1 MARALSLRVVQLGV
15 DRRVDGAGRP
25 SFDVPRR
32 CCCPGLLVLWL
43 LASNVDPSVAREH
56 WLDMFSFVTGL
67 AGSVVASGLVVT
79 AVDAAAAAMNV
90 DSHWGFVLVAAAVA
104 LGLTA
109 LIVLALE
116 PLVATCAAPRLPVA
130 EPVYSADAVYDQVRE
145 STVLAV
151 ENAKHA
157 VGMA

>member
-1 MARALSLRVVQLGV
+1 MTAIPTQLITFQ
-15 DRRVDGAGRP
+15 DEP
-25 SFDVPRR
+25 
-32 CCCPGLLVLWL
+32 
-43 LASNVDPSVAREH
+43 
-56 WLDMFSFVTGL
+56 TI
-67 AGSVVASGLVVT
+67 
-79 AVDAAAAAMNV
+79 
-90 DSHWGFVLVAAAVA
+90 VLVAAAVA
-104 LGLTA
+104 SGLTA

-116 PLVATCAAPRLPVA
+116 PLVPSCAAPRLPVA

>member
-1 MARALSLRVVQLGV
+1 M
-15 DRRVDGAGRP
+15 
-25 SFDVPRR
+25 
-32 CCCPGLLVLWL
+32 
-43 LASNVDPSVAREH
+43 
-56 WLDMFSFVTGL
+56 

-104 LGLTA
+104 SGLTA

-116 PLVATCAAPRLPVA
+116 PLVSSCAAPRLPVA

>member
-1 MARALSLRVVQLGV
+1 MPFPSDGVCQNLSHRCRLEV
-15 DRRVDGAGRP
+15 RP
-25 SFDVPRR
+25 THRLIS
-32 CCCPGLLVLWL
+32 
-43 LASNVDPSVAREH
+43 
-56 WLDMFSFVTGL
+56 TQ

-90 DSHWGFVLVAAAVA
+90 DSHWGFVAVAAAVA
-104 LGLTA
+104 SLLTA
-109 LIVLALE
+109 VITVALE
-116 PLVATCAAPRLPVA
+116 PLVPSCAAPRLPVA

>member
-1 MARALSLRVVQLGV
+1 M
-15 DRRVDGAGRP
+15 RRTK
-25 SFDVPRR
+25 S
-32 CCCPGLLVLWL
+32 
-43 LASNVDPSVAREH
+43 
-56 WLDMFSFVTGL
+56 TGL

-79 AVDAAAAAMNV
+79 AVDAAAAALGV
-90 DSHWGFVLVAAAVA
+90 DSYWGFVAVA
-104 LGLTA
+104 TAVASLLTA
-109 LIVLALE
+109 VITVALE
-116 PLVATCAAPRLPVA
+116 PLVPSCAAPRLPVA

>member
-1 MARALSLRVVQLGV
+1 
-15 DRRVDGAGRP
+15 
-25 SFDVPRR
+25 
-32 CCCPGLLVLWL
+32 
-43 LASNVDPSVAREH
+43 
-56 WLDMFSFVTGL
+56 
-67 AGSVVASGLVVT
+67 
-79 AVDAAAAAMNV
+79 
-90 DSHWGFVLVAAAVA
+90 
-104 LGLTA
+104 LTA

-116 PLVATCAAPRLPVA
+116 PLVPSCAAPRLPVA

>member
-1 MARALSLRVVQLGV
+1 MDTAWDSLERDERRLLVVDVAAERALGQ
-15 DRRVDGAGRP
+15 
-25 SFDVPRR
+25 
-32 CCCPGLLVLWL
+32 
-43 LASNVDPSVAREH
+43 
-56 WLDMFSFVTGL
+56 
-67 AGSVVASGLVVT
+67 VVAHE
-79 AVDAAAAAMNV
+79 D
-90 DSHWGFVLVAAAVA
+90 VAAAVA

>member
-1 MARALSLRVVQLGV
+1 MS
-15 DRRVDGAGRP
+15 P
-25 SFDVPRR
+25 T
-32 CCCPGLLVLWL
+32 
-43 LASNVDPSVAREH
+43 H
-56 WLDMFSFVTGL
+56 WLIPTQ

-79 AVDAAAAAMNV
+79 AVDAAAAALGV
-90 DSHWGFVLVAAAVA
+90 DSHWGFAAVAAAVA
-104 LGLTA
+104 ALLTA
-109 LIVLALE
+109 VITVALE
-116 PLVATCAAPRLPVA
+116 PLVPSCAAPRLPVA

>member
-1 MARALSLRVVQLGV
+1 MALIRNEISSAHAVAASWSKSAL
-15 DRRVDGAGRP
+15 D
-25 SFDVPRR
+25 
-32 CCCPGLLVLWL
+32 
-43 LASNVDPSVAREH
+43 
-56 WLDMFSFVTGL
+56 
-67 AGSVVASGLVVT
+67 
-79 AVDAAAAAMNV
+79 
-90 DSHWGFVLVAAAVA
+90 AAAVA
-104 LGLTA
+104 SGLTA

-116 PLVATCAAPRLPVA
+116 PLVPSCAAPRLPVA